1 MLLEKFTPLINLSK
15 IKTPRRTFDIL
26 TSGKEVINMKWNV
39 NNIITLILAIT
50 TVLQTISAWR
60 KNVNDAKNNATI
72 EKNRHE
78 EKRLEYDLK
87 EKQLDSRNINSE
99 REARNQLNKLRI
111 QNSQKNYEKF
121 LFHAEQGVFE
131 HYVTVTNNAIAAN
144 QFPLVFPQDYI
155 QMQSLVLLYC
165 PNVADEISLL
175 NDINRPYDPSTTT
188 FNKQKYE
195 ETQKQEF
202 INTFNIVV
210 KKLSH
215 ELMHK

>member
-1 MLLEKFTPLINLSK
+1 
-15 IKTPRRTFDIL
+15 
-26 TSGKEVINMKWNV
+26 MKWNV

-60 KNVNDAKNNATI
+60 KNINDAKNNATI

-87 EKQLDSRNINSE
+87 KKQLDSRNINSE

-188 FNKQKYE
+188 FNEQKYE